1 MIGIIVLLYIALRLW
16 RLGDAC
22 LWFDEIFS
30 IHAAEH
36 SWSGLVPFVAKD
48 LIHPPL
54 FYFLLKLWIAIG
66 GEGQIWLRLFPVIF
80 AALALIPFWLLCR
93 ELKLRSVT
101 VVVAFGL
108 FAVNGSMIKYAQEVR
123 MYSLLMFLSL
133 TSIWLFSRFFFR
145 GKSFWVLVIA
155 NILLVYSHYFG
166 WFVVAAEVAAI
177 LLAQRIKLLQILLM
191 AGVVAALFAPWL
203 FALFHFAEP
212 GSDVRQNIGWV
223 PRPGIRSF
231 LDLAFDLVDPF
242 YFQQNSLEPTA
253 NFILAVPMA
262 IIIVG
267 GLVVYL
273 LSFGHEES
281 RDRVFFLLGF
291 CVVPIFVAFVLSWML
306 PVSVWGS
313 RHLIIIFPPVFL
325 LAAHVL
331 CSERFGKWKFA
342 LIGPAAILIVAAFVQ
357 FVRAGQREDI
367 WCTWERLEHELPSR
381 GPRSVYVFED
391 LVAYQLWF
399 ATRADGE
406 TAIVKV
412 NGVPGVDEDKAY
424 FLPRGFG
431 AVRQI
436 KLNEIDADRFWVMFR
451 NDDWNEKKPPINA
464 LAGLGYSVRQAA
476 AIRTRSGTAFV
487 AEVKR

>member
-54 FYFLLKLWIAIG
+54 FYFLLKLWIVIG
-66 GEGQIWLRLFPVIF
+66 GEGQFWLRLFPVIF

-108 FAVNGSMIKYAQEVR
+108 FAVNGAMIKYAQEVR

-166 WFVVAAEVAAI
+166 WFVVAAEVTAI

-191 AGVVAALFAPWL
+191 AGVVGASFAPWL

-212 GSDVRQNIGWV
+212 GSSVRQNLGWMT
-223 PRPGIRSF
+223 RPGIRSL

-253 NFILAVPMA
+253 NFILAVPMV
-262 IIIVG
+262 IIIVSA
-267 GLVVYL
+267 LVVYL
-273 LSFGHEES
+273 LSFGHEEN

-291 CVVPIFVAFVLSWML
+291 CAHTCRSSTELD
-306 PVSVWGS
+306 
-313 RHLIIIFPPVFL
+313 
-325 LAAHVL
+325 AAGVNLGFAASDHYFSAGISFGRPCLMQRTLRKMEIRFDRVGGHSYRCCL
-331 CSERFGKWKFA
+331 CAVCSGR
-342 LIGPAAILIVAAFVQ
+342 PA
-357 FVRAGQREDI
+357 
-367 WCTWERLEHELPSR
+367 
-381 GPRSVYVFED
+381 
-391 LVAYQLWF
+391 
-399 ATRADGE
+399 
-406 TAIVKV
+406 
-412 NGVPGVDEDKAY
+412 
-424 FLPRGFG
+424 
-431 AVRQI
+431 
-436 KLNEIDADRFWVMFR
+436 
-451 NDDWNEKKPPINA
+451 
-464 LAGLGYSVRQAA
+464 
-476 AIRTRSGTAFV
+476 
-487 AEVKR
+487 